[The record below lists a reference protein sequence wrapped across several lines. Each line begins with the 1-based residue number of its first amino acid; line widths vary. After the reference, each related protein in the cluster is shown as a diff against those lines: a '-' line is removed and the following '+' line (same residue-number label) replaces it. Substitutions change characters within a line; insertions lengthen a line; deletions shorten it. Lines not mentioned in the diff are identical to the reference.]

1 MPDPIIHSG
10 FHGYVLPSG
19 KAQRYGNFLA
29 QGDSGFVPD
38 YDAMGQYDTRTPGL
52 VEGERIV
59 FDVAQD
65 QFGNLY
71 ATNIMPE

>member
-1 MPDPIIHSG
+1 MPIIHTNYA
-10 FHGYVLPSG
+10 GYVLASG
-19 KAQRYGNFLA
+19 RVQRYGYFLA
-29 QGDSGFVPD
+29 QGDSGFTPD
-38 YDAMGQYDTRTPGL
+38 DEQQGQYDTRTPGL

-71 ATNIMPE
+71 ATNIVPE